1 MQKQLPAPNDPTGGF
16 YIFQP
21 VTLIDQNQVVSHTDY
36 TLGSRDRI
44 SFLYFM
50 DNIPQTVGRTTAT
63 LASQASI
70 FPTRHQNFTL
80 RYTHI
85 FSSNLLNEFHATYN
99 RDAFGVSDP
108 ASSGF
113 PYFDQLGL
121 NINLGDAVPSLV
133 TTIAHERLRFLE

>member
-1 MQKQLPAPNDPTGGF
+1 MQKTTACPDHPTGGF

-108 ASSGF
+108 RRAVSRISISSASAS
-113 PYFDQLGL
+113 
-121 NINLGDAVPSLV
+121 IWV
-133 TTIAHERLRFLE
+133 TRFHLWDNNRT